1 MKKIILA
8 VFAAL
13 LLCIPVAKSDVVIG
27 YDGDCQIVY
36 SPQFGYQ
43 EVCEQQAP
51 VILGWE
57 FDVHRFHRGFREGP
71 NFHEHFGR
79 HWSGPETRYETKE
92 TTVEHRKGRH

>member
-13 LLCIPVAKSDVVIG
+13 LMGSAVAKSDVVIG
-27 YDGDCQIVY
+27 YDGDCQVY
-36 SPQFGYQ
+36 FRPDSGYF

-51 VILGWE
+51 VFLGAE
-57 FDVHRFHRGFREGP
+57 FDVHTFRRGFREGP

-79 HWSGPETRYETKE
+79 HWSGPQTRYETKE
-92 TTVEHRKGRH
+92 TVTEHRRGR